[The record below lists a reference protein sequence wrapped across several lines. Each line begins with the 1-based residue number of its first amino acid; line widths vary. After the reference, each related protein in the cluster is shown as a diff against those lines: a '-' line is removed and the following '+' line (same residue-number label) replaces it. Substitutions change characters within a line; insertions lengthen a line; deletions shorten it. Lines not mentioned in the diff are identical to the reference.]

1 MENSHYHIGNGK
13 KKSLGG
19 NKLDIKSIN
28 QRLNTIQKLKDSLNK
43 DIEMQ
48 KQKIEVEQQELRA
61 LKKGTSIEKI
71 QSNVSFKLAPV
82 TKPVQQKVVP
92 QSTMTDEEKKAY
104 IQFRDKNCDKD
115 FFQEVK
121 GMLEQ
126 IPESNGSKFYSK
138 LNVNIGI
145 IADEFLFNSFNGM
158 ANFTYITRENY
169 QKYAN
174 DLDIFFVATTWK
186 GLNLEWKGLG
196 NPKIRKHR
204 QDLFKIIDLYKSKG
218 IKVVFYSKEDPVN
231 YEYFIEIAKKCDYVF
246 TTAEEVVADYK
257 RDCKNDRVDVLSFG
271 INPLYHN
278 PVGIKKFPK
287 RKEVLFAGSWYE
299 KYPHRK
305 IDTKMLFDGA
315 IEAGEGLKIIDRNF
329 ELNLVPHLFPKEY
342 VKYISPSLNHGNLQK
357 LHKIYDWSMNLNS
370 VKYSPTM
377 FANRVYEL
385 QALGNIL
392 LSNYSTAI
400 NNTFPNVFLVHDK
413 NEVKDILHGFTE
425 EEKYKHQVY
434 GIRTVM
440 SNETTIHR
448 LEQLFETIGFPY
460 EKIEKKVA
468 VVVKSATSRV
478 RKMFEQ
484 QTYPYKD
491 LILEKNFTDKV
502 KQQYDMI
509 AFFDENKEYGEFY
522 LEDMINGFK
531 YTSSDYITKDAY
543 YDGKKLISG
552 IEHDYVTKMNDKY
565 RTIFWSESF
574 TAESLLKMN
583 GKVEL
588 LNGYSIDHFEFN
600 GRKQSLNNQKDNK
613 KYKLSVII
621 PSYNNGAHLLNK
633 CFNSLKRSSLFKD
646 MEIIIV
652 DDGSTDNYT
661 PTIGRYLEKHYD
673 NVKTFFFNDGGSG
686 SASRPRNKGFE
697 LSTAS
702 YITYLD
708 PDNEAINDGYAKLY
722 KEIKT
727 GQYDFVVGNMPRI
740 ANDVLNFDYYKTVM
754 HFNKSDVIQG
764 DMKQYLIDT
773 QFKAM
778 SIQALVMKRELIANN
793 SLKMVEGAA
802 GEDTLFFQELLLHSK
817 KVKAINLG
825 IHIYYAAV
833 SGSTVNSIS
842 KKFFEKYLILEK
854 ERIKTFKEQGLLDG
868 YLEKRFEYFF
878 KNWYLEKLKKVSKEE
893 ALDSVKILTE
903 IFNLYK
909 DEVQLVEPELIRFA
923 ELCKKKDY
931 NAIMKENVI

>member
-1 MENSHYHIGNGK
+1 M
-13 KKSLGG
+13 
-19 NKLDIKSIN
+19 DIKSIKK
-28 QRLNTIQKLKDSLNK
+28 RLNTLQKLKDSLQQ
-43 DIEMQ
+43 DMEIQ
-48 KQKIEVEQQELRA
+48 KQVIEAEQQELRA
-61 LKKGTSIEKI
+61 LKKGASIEKV
-71 QSNVSFKLAPV
+71 QGKLSVKLAPIS
-82 TKPVQQKVVP
+82 KPVQQKVAP

-104 IQFRDKNCDKD
+104 IQYRDKNCDKT

-126 IPESNGSKFYSK
+126 IPESNGSKFYSQ

-145 IADEFLFNSFNGM
+145 IADEFLFNSFKGM

-169 QKYAN
+169 KKYAN
-174 DLDIFFVATTWK
+174 DLDVFFVATTWK

-204 QDLFKIIDLYKSKG
+204 QDLFKIIDFYKSKG

-231 YEYFIEIAKKCDYVF
+231 YEYFIEVAKKCDYIF

-278 PVGIKKFPK
+278 PVGIKKFEK

-299 KYPHRK
+299 KYPHRQ

-329 ELNLVPHLFPKEY
+329 ELNLVRHFFPKEY
-342 VKYISPSLNHGNLQK
+342 IKYVSPSLDHGSLQK
-357 LHKIYDWSMNLNS
+357 LHKLYDWSMNLNS

-400 NNTFPNVFLVHDK
+400 NNKFPNVFLVHEQ

-425 EEKYKHQVY
+425 EERYRHQVY

-460 EKIEKKVA
+460 EKTKKNVA
-468 VVVKSATSRV
+468 VVVKNSTNCI

-484 QTYPYKD
+484 QTYPYKE

-502 KQQYDMI
+502 KQKYDMI

-531 YTSSDYITKDAY
+531 YTNSDYITKDAY
-543 YDGKKLISG
+543 YEGKKLITG
-552 IEHDYVTKMNDKY
+552 IEHDYVTTMNDKY
-565 RTIFWSESF
+565 RTIFWSELF
-574 TAESLLKMN
+574 TAEKLLKMN

-588 LNGYSIDHFEFN
+588 PNGYSIDHFELN
-600 GRKQSLNNQKDNK
+600 SEKQKVNKQKNNK
-613 KYKLSVII
+613 KYKLSVIV

-633 CFNSLKRSSLFKD
+633 CFNSLKRSSMFKD

-652 DDGSTDNYT
+652 DDGSTDDYT
-661 PTIGRYLEKHYD
+661 PTIGRYLEKQYD
-673 NVKTFFFNDGGSG
+673 NVKTFFFTDGGSG

-697 LSTAS
+697 LSTTP

-722 KEIKT
+722 EEIKT

-764 DMKQYLIDT
+764 DMKQYLINT

-778 SIQALVMKRELIANN
+778 SIQALVMKRELIADN
-793 SLKMVEGAA
+793 SLKMVEGAT
-802 GEDTLFFQELLLHSK
+802 GQDTLFFQELLLNAK

-825 IHIYYAAV
+825 IHVYYAAV
-833 SGSTVNSIS
+833 SGSAVNSIS

-854 ERIKTFKEQGLLDG
+854 ERIKTFKEHGLFDA

-878 KNWYLEKLKKVSKEE
+878 KNWYLEKLKKVSEEE

-903 IFNLYK
+903 IFDLYK
-909 DEVQLVEPELIRFA
+909 DEVHLVEPVLIRFA

-931 NAIMKENVI
+931 DMIVKEFVA